1 MAGISL
7 KNIKKVYPGGV
18 EVINNLNL
26 EIKTSLDN
34 GKHTIE

>member
-26 EIKTSLDN
+26 EIKD
-34 GKHTIE
+34 